1 MNPRQLAAAA
11 LLDME
16 RRGGYSNLLLEPR
29 LRGEALS
36 PRDRAFSTTLFYG
49 VLERKITLDWVI
61 AHYSRTPRQSWTRR
75 SLPPCVWGLSS

>member
-61 AHYSRTPRQSWTRR
+61 AHYSRTPPAKDRKS
-75 SLPPCVWGLSS
+75 VV